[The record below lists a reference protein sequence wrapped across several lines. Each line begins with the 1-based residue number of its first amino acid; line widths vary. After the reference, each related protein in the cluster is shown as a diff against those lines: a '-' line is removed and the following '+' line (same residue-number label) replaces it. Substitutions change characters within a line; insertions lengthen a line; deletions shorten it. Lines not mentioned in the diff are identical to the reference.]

1 MAKCCRK
8 LFPKPIH
15 KIELKFSLKSIC
27 KSGNYNMSHQERKN
41 WESKFWEYGI
51 PRSEL
56 YSMSEERFRES
67 CDFILEADGDQAY
80 PGADYDMDTALQ
92 QAIQESMM
100 TSNQN
105 NQSVSNQTETNSSE
119 TENPGRFKKFFNIF
133 KPKRNE
139 NKDDNKPVNDTK
151 CKSND
156 SQYRNNNNNHTDVNG
171 NNFRQHDYNNN
182 YNDDNNYNHTNA
194 NNYNR
199 NNANNN
205 YNNNYDYNNN
215 NYNDDNNY
223 NHNNANN
230 YNHNNANNNYNN
242 NYDYN
247 NNNYN
252 DDNNYNHNNANNYNH
267 NNANNNYNN
276 NYNDDNNNHNRNNH
290 NNYNNANNNY
300 NNNTGKPS
308 NNSNHSNDYNYEY
321 NSSRVITSEQNYEYE
336 EACRIAEEQEIKEA
350 QKLIE
355 KKENEIFEKEI
366 NESNYEKIM
375 HDYNSLPPEPEDGV
389 QICFLM
395 PSNKKIFRKFDI
407 NHSNELFTFV
417 SAQDELFDENKASIP
432 FKIHKTTGNS
442 IEKNKTLAEQGIVK
456 RTMLRIILDD

>member
-182 YNDDNNYNHTNA
+182 YNDDNNYNHNNA

-199 NNANNN
+199 
-205 YNNNYDYNNN
+205 
-215 NYNDDNNY
+215 
-223 NHNNANN
+223 
-230 YNHNNANNNYNN
+230 
-242 NYDYN
+242 
-247 NNNYN
+247 
-252 DDNNYNHNNANNYNH
+252 
-267 NNANNNYNN
+267 
-276 NYNDDNNNHNRNNH
+276 
-290 NNYNNANNNY
+290 NNANNNY